1 MPVGAGYLTRC
12 KTEGKSM
19 ANPVQFISQVRAEL
33 GKIAWPT
40 RREVVTTTIM
50 VFVMATLASII
61 FFLVDLLIKTGLSA
75 VINLV
80 GG

>member
-33 GKIAWPT
+33 GKITWPT

-50 VFVMATLASII
+50 VFIMAALASIF

-75 VINLV
+75 VIHLV
-80 GG
+80 GS